1 MQVFVIINKGG
12 MKINADMNAKNWLIK
27 VVVIKDL
34 LRILVIVGV
43 NVIKSVMLVGIY
55 TIKIVNVER
64 N

>member
-43 NVIKSVMLVGIY
+43 NVIKSVMLVSIY